1 MKYNSYFNI
10 AYVSH
15 LKNVIGKSA
24 GVKTK
29 E

>member
-1 MKYNSYFNI
+1 MKYNSYINI

-15 LKNVIGKSA
+15 LKRIIDKSA